1 MSLALYSGN
10 NAFLV
15 SADKTFSDKVDQNS
29 TRLQNLCPIII
40 FIQRLFL
47 QTSKVLTIKK
57 ILKEK
62 MKFSFVKWLYQAK
75 LYVSKIFLVF

>member
-15 SADKTFSDKVDQNS
+15 SSGADKNISDKVDQNS

-40 FIQRLFL
+40 FIRRIFL
-47 QTSKVLTIKK
+47 QTSKVPKIKK
-57 ILKEK
+57 ILKEN
-62 MKFSFVKWLYQAK
+62 MKFSFVKWL
-75 LYVSKIFLVF
+75 